1 MARGVW
7 GAPRRRFS
15 SGLAC
20 IIDLVIAAGVVV
32 AVAVALHRLGKGAAA
47 DREREARQRRIG
59 AVGEARVALDLARL
73 GLPALRNVIL
83 CDDARSV
90 ELDHDVRLRS
100 GIVVLETKTLRGVIT
115 GTLDGAQW
123 TQRKQ
128 WAGEIKVRCLVNP
141 VLQNRAHV
149 RALEAFVGDRRVPVW
164 GVVVS
169 TGSASFAPEIADEI
183 VGVDDLGWVL
193 SAASAEADPRS
204 LEAAWRRLEREA
216 GKSPG
221 RRAAHAAHVRRV
233 RRQLFGADR
242 KA

>member
-1 MARGVW
+1 M
-7 GAPRRRFS
+7 
-15 SGLAC
+15 
-20 IIDLVIAAGVVV
+20 IDLVIAAGMAA
-32 AVAVALHRLGKGAAA
+32 AVAVALHRLGKGAAS
-47 DREREARQRRIG
+47 DRQREVLQHRIG
-59 AVGEARVALDLARL
+59 AVGEARVALALARL

-83 CDDARSV
+83 CDGGRSV
-90 ELDHDVRLRS
+90 ELDHVVRVRS
-100 GIVVLETKTLRGVIT
+100 GIVVLETKMLGGVIT

-128 WAGEIKVRCLVNP
+128 RAGEIEVRSLVNP

-149 RALEAFVGDRRVPVW
+149 RALEAFVGDPRVPVW

-169 TGSASFAPEIADEI
+169 AGSAIFAPEIADAI

-193 SAASAEADPRS
+193 SAPLAEADRRS

-221 RRAAHAAHVRRV
+221 RRAAHAAHVRQV